1 MFLLTAIS
9 KDSIPKKTCQ
19 ISSKSLK
26 DFISKKRD
34 IFLVEY
40 GLSVK
45 RDDLICL
52 ENSALEREAE
62 LVHAEKLLEEDAA
75 NFDEF
80 LRDTNLITQRTIS
93 SAENYVDERLEKS
106 NYCQKLKT
114 EIILHKTEIS
124 KNNEL
129 LAIMLNYEL

>member
-1 MFLLTAIS
+1 M
-9 KDSIPKKTCQ
+9 
-19 ISSKSLK
+19 
-26 DFISKKRD
+26 
-34 IFLVEY
+34 EY

-52 ENSALEREAE
+52 ENSAREREVE
-62 LVHAEKLLEEDAA
+62 LVRAERLLEEDAT

-93 SAENYVDERLEKS
+93 SAENYVEERFEKS
-106 NYCQKLKT
+106 NCCQKLKT

-124 KNNEL
+124 KNDEL
-129 LAIMLNYEL
+129 LSLMQNYEM

>member
-1 MFLLTAIS
+1 M
-9 KDSIPKKTCQ
+9 
-19 ISSKSLK
+19 K
-26 DFISKKRD
+26 DFIAKKRD

-45 RDDLICL
+45 RDDLFCL
-52 ENSALEREAE
+52 ENSALGREVE
-62 LVHAEKLLEEDAA
+62 LVQAERLLEEDAT

-93 SAENYVDERLEKS
+93 ASENYFEERMEKS
-106 NYCQKLKT
+106 HYCQKLKT

-124 KNNEL
+124 RNDEL
-129 LAIMLNYEL
+129 LAMVQNYEL